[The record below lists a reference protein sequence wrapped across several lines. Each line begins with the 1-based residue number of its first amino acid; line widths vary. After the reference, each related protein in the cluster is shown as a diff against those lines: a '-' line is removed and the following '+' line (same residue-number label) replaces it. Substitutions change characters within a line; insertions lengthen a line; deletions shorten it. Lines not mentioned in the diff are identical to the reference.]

1 MTDKISPM
9 MRDYLKTKE
18 EYSDAIVFY
27 RLGDFYEMFFDDAKL
42 VSAELE
48 LTLTGKSCGMEER
61 APMCGVPYHAAENYI
76 NRLVNKGYKV
86 AICEQMED
94 PKTVKG
100 IVKREV
106 VRIVTPGTNLNDGQ
120 VEEDDNNFIMS
131 LYLSEDGIGIAVSDI
146 STGAF
151 FVTETTSV
159 VKLTDEILKYS
170 PKEIIKNDDPRW
182 MDVDL
187 TLINREVDALV
198 SDIEDHYFEE
208 STCTKMITNQF
219 KAANLDALGLSDHTF
234 GVRASGA
241 LIKYLY
247 EMLKNEAPQL
257 TTIKTYAADGSMVL
271 DAFTRRNLELTV
283 TMRDKK
289 KTGSL
294 WWVLDKTKTAM
305 GARMLKSF
313 IEQPLIKRDE
323 IVARQDAIEEL
334 NDSLIDREELREYL
348 SGIYDLERLLA
359 KISIKTANPRD
370 LLAFKNSIGYLP
382 HIRGILSEF
391 KCNLLKNAFCDLDTL
406 DDIYALIDAAIVDEP
421 PIQVKEGGI
430 IKTSYNEE
438 VEKLK
443 TAKTKGTDW
452 ISELETKER
461 ERTGIKNLKVGFNK
475 VFGYYL
481 EITNSFKD
489 MAPDDYIRKQ
499 TLTGAERY
507 ITPELKEIEDTVLG
521 ASERLNNLEYELF
534 CELRDKIA
542 DEVKRIQN
550 SARLIALIDSL
561 ISLSVIASEN
571 AYVRPNIN
579 ENDHVKIVGGRHPVV
594 EKMLERGSFID
605 NDTLLDND
613 DDMIA
618 IITGPNMAG
627 KSTYMRQV
635 ALIVLMAQIGSF
647 VPAKSAD
654 ICICDRIFTRVG
666 ASDDLASGQ
675 STFMVEM
682 SEVANILR
690 NATDRSLLILDE
702 IGRGTS
708 TFDGLSIAWA
718 VVEYIEK
725 NVKAKTLFATHYHEL
740 TDLEGVIEGVKNY
753 CIAVKENGDDII
765 FLRKI
770 IPGGADKS
778 YGIQVARLAGVPG
791 DVIERAKN
799 IAIGLNS
806 ISNISIENVE
816 TTTVEKPAENEY
828 AEIIDEI
835 RNLDVTNMTPIEAI
849 LFLNS
854 IKDKL

>member
-1 MTDKISPM
+1 M
-9 MRDYLKTKE
+9 
-18 EYSDAIVFY
+18 
-27 RLGDFYEMFFDDAKL
+27 
-42 VSAELE
+42 
-48 LTLTGKSCGMEER
+48 
-61 APMCGVPYHAAENYI
+61 
-76 NRLVNKGYKV
+76 
-86 AICEQMED
+86 
-94 PKTVKG
+94 
-100 IVKREV
+100 
-106 VRIVTPGTNLNDGQ
+106 
-120 VEEDDNNFIMS
+120 
-131 LYLSEDGIGIAVSDI
+131 
-146 STGAF
+146 
-151 FVTETTSV
+151 
-159 VKLTDEILKYS
+159 
-170 PKEIIKNDDPRW
+170 
-182 MDVDL
+182 
-187 TLINREVDALV
+187 
-198 SDIEDHYFEE
+198 
-208 STCTKMITNQF
+208 
-219 KAANLDALGLSDHTF
+219 
-234 GVRASGA
+234 
-241 LIKYLY
+241 
-247 EMLKNEAPQL
+247 
-257 TTIKTYAADGSMVL
+257 
-271 DAFTRRNLELTV
+271 
-283 TMRDKK
+283 
-289 KTGSL
+289 
-294 WWVLDKTKTAM
+294 
-305 GARMLKSF
+305 
-313 IEQPLIKRDE
+313 
-323 IVARQDAIEEL
+323 
-334 NDSLIDREELREYL
+334 
-348 SGIYDLERLLA
+348 
-359 KISIKTANPRD
+359 
-370 LLAFKNSIGYLP
+370 P